1 MKSFSFRAYSMLG
14 TLSLAAL
21 LQCSSDETTPDQ
33 TGGSSSGGTSPTGG
47 ASVGGATTGG
57 SAGAP
62 AGSNAGGS
70 AETSAGIGGTSGAGT
85 GGTGAGS
92 GGVSGAGLGGFSGAG
107 AGGSVSGGAGAGGS
121 VSGGA
126 GAGGSV
132 NGGAGAGGNSGT
144 GAGAGIGGAGSGG
157 GGTGGKG
164 GAGAG
169 GAAGKGGAGGAGAG
183 GKGGSGGGINFNSFM
198 IGADLSWVQEDEAGG
213 ARYLDNGTQKD
224 VFQLFKDHGFNWI
237 RLRTFVN
244 PTATGGYSTQ
254 GYCDIA
260 HTATVGRRIKQAGLG
275 FIINFHYSDYWAD
288 PGKQIKPLAWRN
300 ITTIQALATQVHDY
314 TRASIQ
320 TLVDGGARPEV
331 AQIGNETTPG
341 MIMHVPNNPSNPDG
355 PLTTTTPNGSIAN
368 WDNLAMLYLAA
379 INAVHEVDPTIE
391 IMLHLDRGGDFA
403 SSRNFIQNAQQR
415 NVPFDY
421 FGLSCYQVYQGGPTA
436 CGNVLNQLVTAF
448 PSAAFKFILAEYAVD
463 ATNSTTIMSTIR
475 GTNDVVRNLPNSRG
489 FGTLIWEPT
498 HGGAWG
504 EGLFTWSGNNNNAI
518 AARFSMY
525 DQMRAVYG
533 P

>member
-1 MKSFSFRAYSMLG
+1 MGDSMKRFRVRAYPILG
-14 TLSLAAL
+14 TLSVAL
-21 LQCSSDETTPDQ
+21 LLRCSTDENTP
-33 TGGSSSGGTSPTGG
+33 GGGNGGTGATGG
-47 ASVGGATTGG
+47 ASAAGANAGGAAGLSTGGANTGG
-57 SAGAP
+57 SAGVA
-62 AGSNAGGS
+62 
-70 AETSAGIGGTSGAGT
+70 SGAG
-85 GGTGAGS
+85 GASGAGAS
-92 GGVSGAGLGGFSGAG
+92 AGTANGGSGVGGLGGVSGSAAGGSSGSGAGVSGNSGAGVG
-107 AGGSVSGGAGAGGS
+107 AGGSS
-121 VSGGA
+121 
-126 GAGGSV
+126 
-132 NGGAGAGGNSGT
+132 
-144 GAGAGIGGAGSGG
+144 GAGSGG
-157 GGTGGKG
+157 GGTGAQG

-169 GAAGKGGAGGAGAG
+169 GVAGKGGAGAG

-198 IGADLSWVQEDEAGG
+198 IGADLSWVQQDEDAGT
-213 ARYLDNGTQKD
+213 RYLDNGTQKD
-224 VFQLFKDHGFNWI
+224 IFQLFKDHGFNWI

-244 PTATGGYSTQ
+244 PTAQGGYSSQ

-275 FIINFHYSDYWAD
+275 FIVDFHYSDYWAD

-320 TLVDGGARPEV
+320 TLVNGGARPDV

-341 MIMHVPNNPSNPDG
+341 MIMHVPNAASNPDG

-379 INAVHEVDPTIE
+379 INAVHEVDPTIK

-403 SSRNFIQNAQQR
+403 SSRNFIQNAQMR
-415 NVPFDY
+415 NVTFDY

-436 CGNVLNQLVTAF
+436 CGNVLNQLVTEF
-448 PSAAFKFILAEYAVD
+448 SGSTFKFILAEYAVD
-463 ATNSTTIMSTIR
+463 ATSSTTVTSTIR

-498 HGGAWG
+498 HAGGWG
-504 EGLFTWSGNNNNAI
+504 EGLFTYSGANNNAI
-518 AARFSMY
+518 AARFTLY
-525 DQMRAVYG
+525 DQMRAAYG